1 MNAERGKVVSVQY
14 TLTDAE
20 GKVLDTSV
28 GDEPLHYLHGYDE
41 IPAGLERVVEG
52 EGKGFQSKV
61 TLEPDQAFGERDDD
75 LIIEVPRSELPED
88 IDVGEEIWGDD
99 DEGEAQAFTVTKIT
113 DEVVT
118 LDGNHP
124 YAGKTLTYEVQ
135 VLDVR
140 DATAEEIEHG
150 HAHDGEEDCD

>member
-1 MNAERGKVVSVQY
+1 MNAERGKVVTVQY

-28 GDEPLHYLHGYDE
+28 GDEPLLYLHGYDE

-52 EGKGFQSKV
+52 AGKGFKSKV
-61 TLEPDQAFGERDDD
+61 TLEPDQAFGERDDE

-88 IDVGEEIWGDD
+88 IDTGEEIWGDD
-99 DEGEAQAFTVTKIT
+99 DEGEPQAFTVMQIT
-113 DEVVT
+113 DEAVR
-118 LDGNHP
+118 LDGNNP
-124 YAGKTLTYEVQ
+124 YAGKTLTFEVE
-135 VLDVR
+135 VMDVR

-150 HAHDGEEDCD
+150 HAHEGDEEDC